1 MNKEGTRFPFKV
13 YNTKEWSLEHIHPQH
28 PEEMKND
35 RKLWREWVENHLIS
49 IQDLNEESD
58 ESKRKKEAL
67 LGDMNTFLTIP
78 EASLT
83 AEMFN
88 TLSSRIVSALSY
100 EGSVD
105 LTHSLSNM
113 ALLDKSQNSALS
125 NSVFDVKRRQII
137 DLDRRGEYIPYCTR
151 MVFLKYYTEH
161 ADEKQ
166 MIYWSEDDRR
176 AYLVAMNRELKPYLA
191 NQIEL

>member
-1 MNKEGTRFPFKV
+1 
-13 YNTKEWSLEHIHPQH
+13 
-28 PEEMKND
+28 MKND

-67 LGDMNTFLTIP
+67 LDDMNTFLAIP

>member
-1 MNKEGTRFPFKV
+1 M
-13 YNTKEWSLEHIHPQH
+13 
-28 PEEMKND
+28 
-35 RKLWREWVENHLIS
+35 IS
-49 IQDLNEESD
+49 IQDLNEGSG

-67 LGDMNTFLTIP
+67 LDDMNTFMTTP

-151 MVFLKYYTEH
+151 MVFLKYG
-161 ADEKQ
+161 
-166 MIYWSEDDRR
+166 R
-176 AYLVAMNRELKPYLA
+176 
-191 NQIEL
+191 